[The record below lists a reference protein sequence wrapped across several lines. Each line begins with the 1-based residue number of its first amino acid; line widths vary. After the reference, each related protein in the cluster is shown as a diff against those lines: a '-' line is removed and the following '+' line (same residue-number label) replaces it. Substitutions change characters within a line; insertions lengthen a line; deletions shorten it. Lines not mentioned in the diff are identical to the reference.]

1 MKILVINNGSSTIKY
16 QLFDMQA
23 DTVLA
28 AGLLER
34 IGEPQ
39 SRLEHT
45 AGSGEPLVDTA
56 PVADHRAGLL
66 RIAALLTDPD
76 RGVIADTAHIGA
88 VGHRVVHGGETF
100 REAVIIDDAVIQ
112 IIEDFAPL
120 APLHNPPN
128 LMGIQVARE
137 IFSHSPHIAVFDT
150 AFHGT
155 IPPHAFHYALPYA
168 LYEKHRIR
176 RYGFHGTSHRYL
188 AHAAADCMGRPLE
201 MLNLITIHLGSG
213 ASMAAIQNGRSI
225 DTSMGMT
232 PLQGLIMGTRCG
244 DIDPAVPFFLARH
257 EGMDLEQIEELMNKQ
272 SGLKGLC
279 GLNDMRD
286 ILARRADGDP
296 RATLAVD
303 MYTYSVKKHIGAYMA
318 VLGRVDALVFS
329 AGVGEN
335 AALIRALACDG
346 LDTLGVRLDPE
357 QNARVGDWPRE
368 VQAQGA
374 PLRILVIHTD
384 EEREIARQALCLIK
398 ASGR

>member
-16 QLFDMQA
+16 QLFDM
-23 DTVLA
+23 DTDAALA
-28 AGLLER
+28 SGLMER
-34 IGEPQ
+34 IGEPH

-45 AGSGEPLVDTA
+45 AAGAAPVADTT
-56 PVADHRAGLL
+56 PVADHRAGLE
-66 RIAALLTDPD
+66 RIAALLTGPQGALAGAGDL
-76 RGVIADTAHIGA
+76 AA

-100 REAVIIDDAVIQ
+100 REAVIINDEVLQVI
-112 IIEDFAPL
+112 EEFAPL

-128 LMGIQVARE
+128 LAGIRVARE
-137 IFSHSPHIAVFDT
+137 IFPHTPHIAVFDT

-155 IPPHAFHYALPYA
+155 IPPHAFHYALPYS
-168 LYEKHRIR
+168 LYQKHRIR

-188 AHAAADCMGRPLE
+188 AHAAAAHMGRPIE

-257 EGMDLEQIEELMNKQ
+257 EGMSLDQIEDLMNKQ

-286 ILARRADGDP
+286 ILERRAQGDP

-335 AALIRALACDG
+335 AALIRALACEG
-346 LDTLGVRLDPE
+346 LEGLGVRLDPDM
-357 QNARVGDWPRE
+357 NARIGDWPRE
-368 VQAQGA
+368 IQAQGA

-384 EEREIARQALCLIK
+384 EEREIARQALALIK
-398 ASGR
+398 AGR